1 MSTRAA
7 ICLCAVMALAHA
19 DGELDQHL
27 QAGIFFFS
35 QHRTKA
41 PSGTLVLSTR
51 QKNSAF
57 ERFS

>member
-27 QAGIFFFS
+27 QAGISFFCIFF
-35 QHRTKA
+35 R
-41 PSGTLVLSTR
+41 STE
-51 QKNSAF
+51 QKPPELHTCA
-57 ERFS
+57 EHQAKE